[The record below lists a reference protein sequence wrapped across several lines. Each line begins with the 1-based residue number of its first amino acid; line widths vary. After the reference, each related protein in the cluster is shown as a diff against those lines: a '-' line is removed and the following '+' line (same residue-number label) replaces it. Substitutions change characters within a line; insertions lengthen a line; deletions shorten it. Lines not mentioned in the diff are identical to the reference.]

1 MREQKFWQHELAS
14 FLLRRVAHPFKRN
27 LASHTH
33 NTRICS
39 ESGNPKRNMKKTA
52 QSLLWRFTVM
62 LCIGAATAAERLRR
76 SDGVRGGDE
85 DPAADQIIAHR
96 HASSFVTVAT
106 TDSDPESLLES
117 SRDDRDWTFLE
128 EDSRFRFLQEETS
141 VPRISNP
148 PSDVPSSVPALT
160 SEPTAIRIDD
170 TMEPTVTSVVE
181 TPAPTAG
188 ILATP
193 APSAGAG
200 TPPPST
206 VPPAPTAAPTV
217 ATVTTTP
224 PTVGTAAT
232 SAPSPG
238 TPANPVCIVCG
249 EGNVIGNP

>member
-1 MREQKFWQHELAS
+1 
-14 FLLRRVAHPFKRN
+14 
-27 LASHTH
+27 
-33 NTRICS
+33 
-39 ESGNPKRNMKKTA
+39 MKKTT
-52 QSLLWRFTVM
+52 QSLLWRIAVM
-62 LCIGAATAAERLRR
+62 LCIGAATAVERLRR

-96 HASSFVTVAT
+96 HVSSFVTVAT

-170 TMEPTVTSVVE
+170 TMEPTVTSAE